1 MFLSQI
7 FFFFSFFFLLHNF
20 VYHSFP
26 RLFRMFFGEKEIV
39 VRVGV
44 GKKRCSEAFRAAV
57 LWDDVEDEFEVEKTC
72 ANYQTFLTWT

>member
-1 MFLSQI
+1 
-7 FFFFSFFFLLHNF
+7 
-20 VYHSFP
+20 
-26 RLFRMFFGEKEIV
+26 MFFGEKEIV